1 MVGLPRTQES
11 QFMYEMILLMDAY
24 DYHMLNNISHKDWIE
39 LTLDEKSSIIAGYL
53 IELKVMN
60 MMTRPT
66 LEQEQKELEAIN
78 KILNDWEEKE
88 KKTRRIGNGLR
99 LMKATIEQSIK
110 NRPKADDH
118 SEEIKE
124 VGK

>member
-53 IELKVMN
+53 IELKVMKHDDQTN
-60 MMTRPT
+60 TGTRTKRIRSNQQNPKR
-66 LEQEQKELEAIN
+66 LGRKR
-78 KILNDWEEKE
+78 EKD
-88 KKTRRIGNGLR
+88 
-99 LMKATIEQSIK
+99 SK
-110 NRPKADDH
+110 NRQWLKTYESYNRA
-118 SEEIKE
+118 EYQE
-124 VGK
+124 

>member
-1 MVGLPRTQES
+1 
-11 QFMYEMILLMDAY
+11 
-24 DYHMLNNISHKDWIE
+24 
-39 LTLDEKSSIIAGYL
+39 
-53 IELKVMN
+53 
-60 MMTRPT
+60 MTRPT